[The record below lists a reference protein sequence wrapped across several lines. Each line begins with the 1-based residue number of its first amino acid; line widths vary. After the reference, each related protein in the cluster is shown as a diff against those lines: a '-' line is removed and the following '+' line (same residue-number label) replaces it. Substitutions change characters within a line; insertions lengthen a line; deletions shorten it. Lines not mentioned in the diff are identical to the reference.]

1 MSDPGAPLR
10 VARIRT
16 PEQGKPEAPKPD
28 DWVRAALA
36 FALFGLLSI
45 EVVGALWVV
54 VRCNGTPDNATIE
67 NLKSILTLVLSPTVA
82 LFGAATGF
90 YYGTR
95 SETKP
100 RP

>member
-1 MSDPGAPLR
+1 M
-10 VARIRT
+10 
-16 PEQGKPEAPKPD
+16 
-28 DWVRAALA
+28 
-36 FALFGLLSI
+36 
-45 EVVGALWVV
+45 V